1 MKHTTTDVVDTESIG
16 RLGWVAVGL
25 VFVTGVLH
33 VYAGIVEGRIPVSLA
48 GLGFLAAIV
57 LYVVNYRRPQLYLVG
72 ILYTAVQIPLWYVA
86 NVGAFTTLGYVDKA
100 VQVVLVALLA
110 SLYWRTRTQARP
122 AGQASVGQPEETP

>member
-1 MKHTTTDVVDTESIG
+1 MDHTTTDVVDTESIS

-33 VYAGIVEGRIPVSLA
+33 IYAGIVEGRIPVSLA

-57 LYVVNYRRPQLYLVG
+57 LFVVNYRRPLLYLVG

-86 NVGAFTTLGYVDKA
+86 NAGAFTTLGYADKA
-100 VQVVLVALLA
+100 VQVVLVVLLA
-110 SLYWRTRTQARP
+110 VLYWRTRAENSRV
-122 AGQASVGQPEETP
+122 GQAAVGQPEEAP